1 MGMEMFDGFES
12 YASLSAVVSP
22 LSYTLDQSPTII
34 TSSDGTVTPRNSLA
48 CIKMESSR
56 GHTGGSSSGYGGTL
70 PHAGRAYA
78 NYPKIGFSTTS
89 HTSGTLGFAYF
100 AHVPTNG
107 GYGPFTPIAA
117 VCDTDGKPHFF
128 ICVNASRQ
136 IEIRKWTPSASTAT
150 GETTDATAY
159 TWNSDPNTTAGK
171 QSAYG
176 SYTAGPYG
184 GCATQATRFNHW
196 ITEELRCSHASCT
209 NVTIHPVYGA
219 LDSSLFV
226 LKGTSSGNVLTAD
239 AWNYIEIQYDVH
251 TSSGAIKVKI
261 NRNASDTTY
270 EINISS
276 QDLTDQSSNNVG
288 VIALGTFWSH
298 KSDGT
303 SWHRHYSTAWPTY
316 FDDVY
321 IIDRSSGTLGTS
333 NWLGDVSCRKALY
346 DTQSSNT
353 AGDGAMTDINAAF
366 NGTNDLSSMVT
377 FDSAGQT
384 LQVQSAGTGATAV
397 PNISSPDSIIG
408 ARMFIYGYDT
418 LTNTITVAQTLG
430 SDTHSDTGLDLSD
443 DDSNGDVLFGTF
455 RTTDPAGDA
464 WTSANIRSTTF
475 KHTLV

>member
-1 MGMEMFDGFES
+1 MFDGFES

-56 GHTGGSSSGYGGTL
+56 GFSGGTSSGFDGTS
-70 PHAGRAYA
+70 ATTAARAYA
-78 NYPKIGFSTTS
+78 HYPKIGISTTS

-136 IEIRKWTPSASTAT
+136 IEIRKWTPSASTAV
-150 GETTDATAY
+150 GETTDATEY

-171 QSAYG
+171 QTAFGGKDYYG
-176 SYTAGPYG
+176 CNSEYT
-184 GCATQATRFNHW
+184 RWNHW
-196 ITEELRCSHASCT
+196 ITEELRTSHSNCA
-209 NVTIHPVYGA
+209 NVTVHSVSKP

-226 LKGTSSGNVLTAD
+226 LKGTSSGNTLIAD

-270 EINISS
+270 DMNISS
-276 QDLTDQSSNNVG
+276 QDLTDQSANNVG

-303 SWHRHYSTAWPTY
+303 SWHSNYSTAWPTY

-346 DTQSSNT
+346 DTESSNT
-353 AGDGAMTDINAAF
+353 ADTGAITDINAAF
-366 NGTNDLSSMVT
+366 NGTNDLTSMVK
-377 FDSAGQT
+377 FAAASET
-384 LQVQSAGTGATAV
+384 LQVKSAGTGATAV
-397 PNISSPDSIIG
+397 PNISSPDSIVG
-408 ARMFIYGYDT
+408 VRMFMYGYDT
-418 LTNTITVAQTLG
+418 LSNTVTAAQTLG
-430 SDTHSDTGLDLSD
+430 SDTHSDTGLDLAND
-443 DDSNGDVLFGTF
+443 ESNGDVIFGTF

-475 KHTLV
+475 KHTLA

>member
-1 MGMEMFDGFES
+1 MFDGFES

-56 GHTGGSSSGYGGTL
+56 GSSGGNSSGFSSTNVSY
-70 PHAGRAYA
+70 AGRAYA
-78 NYPKIGFSTTS
+78 HYPKIGISTTS

-171 QSAYG
+171 Q
-176 SYTAGPYG
+176 TAHATTGMYG
-184 GCATQATRFNHW
+184 GCGSNYTRWNHW
-196 ITEELRCSHASCT
+196 ITEELRVSHNSCT
-209 NVTIHPVYGA
+209 NVTIHPVYSA

-226 LKGTSSGNVLTAD
+226 LKGTSSGNTLSAD

-270 EINISS
+270 DMNISS
-276 QDLTDQSSNNVG
+276 QDLTDQSANNVG

-303 SWHRHYSTAWPTY
+303 SWHSNYSTAWPTY

-346 DTQSSNT
+346 DTESSNT
-353 AGDGAMTDINAAF
+353 ADTGAMTDINAAF
-366 NGTNDLSSMVT
+366 NGTNDLTSMVK
-377 FDSAGQT
+377 FAAASET
-384 LQVQSAGTGATAV
+384 LQVKSAGTGATAV
-397 PNISSPDSIIG
+397 PNVSSPDSIVG
-408 ARMFIYGYDT
+408 VRMFMYGYDT
-418 LTNTITVAQTLG
+418 LSNTITAAQTLG
-430 SDTHSDTGLDLSD
+430 SDTHSDTGLDLAN
-443 DDSNGDVLFGTF
+443 DDSNGDVIFGTF
-455 RTTDPAGDA
+455 RTTDPAGAA
-464 WTSANIRSTTF
+464 WTSSNIRSTTF
-475 KHTLV
+475 KHTLA

>member
-1 MGMEMFDGFES
+1 MFDGFES
-12 YASLSAVVSP
+12 YASLSAVVTP

-48 CIKMESSR
+48 CLKMESSR
-56 GHTGGSSSGYGGTL
+56 GSSGGNSGGFNQTSTTY
-70 PHAGRAYA
+70 AGRAYA
-78 NYPKIGFSTTS
+78 HYPKIGISTTS

-136 IEIRKWTPSASTAT
+136 IEIRKWTPSASTAA
-150 GETTDATAY
+150 GETTDATEY

-171 QSAYG
+171 QTAFGGKDYYG
-176 SYTAGPYG
+176 CNSEYT
-184 GCATQATRFNHW
+184 RWNHW
-196 ITEELRCSHASCT
+196 ITEELRTSHSNCA
-209 NVTIHPVYGA
+209 NVTVHSVSKP

-226 LKGTSSGNVLTAD
+226 LKGTSSGNTLIAD

-276 QDLTDQSSNNVG
+276 QDLTDQSANNVG

-298 KSDGT
+298 TSDGE
-303 SWHRHYSTAWPTY
+303 SWHSAYSTAWPSY

-321 IIDRSSGTLGTS
+321 IIDRSAGTLGTS

-346 DTQSSNT
+346 DTESSNT
-353 AGDGAMTDINAAF
+353 AGAGAMTDINAAF
-366 NGTNDLSSMVT
+366 NGINDFSSMVT
-377 FDSAGQT
+377 FDETGQT
-384 LQVQSAGTGATAV
+384 LQVKSAGTGNTAF
-397 PNISSPDSIIG
+397 PSIDSADSIVG
-408 ARMFIYGYDT
+408 ARQFIYGYDT
-418 LTNTITVAQTLG
+418 LSNTITAAQTLG
-430 SDTHSDTGLDLSD
+430 SDTHTDTGLDLP
-443 DDSNGDVLFGTF
+443 NNEITGGVVFGTF
-455 RTTDPAGDA
+455 RTTDPAGSS
-464 WTSANIRSTTF
+464 WTVSNLRSTTF
-475 KHTLV
+475 KHTLE

>member
-1 MGMEMFDGFES
+1 MGIEMFDGFES

-56 GHTGGSSSGYGGTL
+56 GHTGGHSSGYSSASLTV
-70 PHAGRAYA
+70 AARAYA
-78 NYPKIGFSTTS
+78 HYPKIGISTTS

-171 QSAYG
+171 QSAHSSTG
-176 SYTAGPYG
+176 MYG
-184 GCATQATRFNHW
+184 GCASSYTRWNHW
-196 ITEELRCSHASCT
+196 ITEELRVSHSSCT
-209 NVTIHPVYGA
+209 NVTIHPVSKP

-226 LKGTSSGNVLTAD
+226 LKGTSSGNTLTAD

-270 EINISS
+270 DMNISS
-276 QDLTDQSSNNVG
+276 QDLTDQSANNVG

-303 SWHRHYSTAWPTY
+303 SWHSNYSTAWPTY

-346 DTQSSNT
+346 DTESSNT
-353 AGDGAMTDINAAF
+353 ADTGAMTDINAAF
-366 NGTNDLSSMVT
+366 NGTNDLTSMVKFAAT
-377 FDSAGQT
+377 SET
-384 LQVQSAGTGATAV
+384 LQVKSAGTGATAV
-397 PNISSPDSIIG
+397 PNVSSPDSIVG
-408 ARMFIYGYDT
+408 VRMFMYGYDT
-418 LTNTITVAQTLG
+418 LTNTITAAQTLSG
-430 SDTHSDTGLDLSD
+430 NTHSDTGLDLAN
-443 DDSNGDVLFGTF
+443 DDSNGDVIFGTF
-455 RTTDPAGDA
+455 RTTDPAGAA
-464 WTSANIRSTTF
+464 WTSSNIRSTTF
-475 KHTLV
+475 KHTLA

>member
-1 MGMEMFDGFES
+1 MFDGFES

-56 GHTGGSSSGYGGTL
+56 GFSGGTSSGFDGTS
-70 PHAGRAYA
+70 ATTAARAYA
-78 NYPKIGFSTTS
+78 HYPKIGISTTS

-136 IEIRKWTPSASTAT
+136 IEIRKWTPSASTAV
-150 GETTDATAY
+150 GETTDATEY

-171 QSAYG
+171 QTAFGGKDYYG
-176 SYTAGPYG
+176 CNSEYT
-184 GCATQATRFNHW
+184 RWNHW
-196 ITEELRCSHASCT
+196 ITEELRTSHSNCA
-209 NVTIHPVYGA
+209 NVTVHSVSKP

-226 LKGTSSGNVLTAD
+226 LKGTSSGNTLIAD

-276 QDLTDQSSNNVG
+276 QDLTDQSANNVG

-303 SWHRHYSTAWPTY
+303 SWHSNYSTAWPTY

-346 DTQSSNT
+346 DTESSNT
-353 AGDGAMTDINAAF
+353 ADTGAITDINAAF
-366 NGTNDLSSMVT
+366 NGTNDLTSMVK
-377 FDSAGQT
+377 FAAASET
-384 LQVQSAGTGATAV
+384 LQVKSAGTGATAV
-397 PNISSPDSIIG
+397 PNISSPDSIVG
-408 ARMFIYGYDT
+408 VRMFMYGYDT
-418 LTNTITVAQTLG
+418 LSNTVTAAQTLG
-430 SDTHSDTGLDLSD
+430 SDTHSDTGLDLAND
-443 DDSNGDVLFGTF
+443 ESNGDVIFGTF

-475 KHTLV
+475 KHTLA

>member
-1 MGMEMFDGFES
+1 MFDGFES

-56 GHTGGSSSGYGGTL
+56 GFSGGTSSGFDGTS
-70 PHAGRAYA
+70 ATTAARAYA
-78 NYPKIGFSTTS
+78 HYPKIGISTTS

-136 IEIRKWTPSASTAT
+136 IEIRKWTPSASTAA
-150 GETTDATAY
+150 GETTDATEY

-171 QSAYG
+171 QTAFGGKDYYG
-176 SYTAGPYG
+176 CNSEYT
-184 GCATQATRFNHW
+184 RWNHW
-196 ITEELRCSHASCT
+196 ITEELRTSHSNCA
-209 NVTIHPVYGA
+209 NVTVHSVSKP

-226 LKGTSSGNVLTAD
+226 LKGTSSGNTLIAD

-276 QDLTDQSSNNVG
+276 QDLTDQSANNVG

-303 SWHRHYSTAWPTY
+303 SWHSNYSTAWPTY

-346 DTQSSNT
+346 DTESSNT
-353 AGDGAMTDINAAF
+353 ADTGAITDINAAF
-366 NGTNDLSSMVT
+366 NGTNDLTSMVK
-377 FDSAGQT
+377 FAAASET
-384 LQVQSAGTGATAV
+384 LQVKSAGTGATAV
-397 PNISSPDSIIG
+397 PNISSPDSIVG
-408 ARMFIYGYDT
+408 VRMFMYGYDT
-418 LTNTITVAQTLG
+418 LSNTVTAAQTLG
-430 SDTHSDTGLDLSD
+430 SDTHSDTGLDLAND
-443 DDSNGDVLFGTF
+443 ESNGDVIFGTF

-475 KHTLV
+475 KHTLA

>member
-1 MGMEMFDGFES
+1 MFDGFES

-56 GHTGGSSSGYGGTL
+56 GASGGHSSGYASTSVNV
-70 PHAGRAYA
+70 AGRAYA
-78 NYPKIGFSTTS
+78 HYPKIGISTTS

-159 TWNSDPNTTAGK
+159 TWDSDPNATAGK
-171 QSAYG
+171 QNAYTY
-176 SYTAGPYG
+176 YTSGAYG
-184 GCATQATRFNHW
+184 GCTNIRVTWNHW
-196 ITEELRCSHASCT
+196 ITEEARVSHSSCT
-209 NVTIHPVYGA
+209 NVTIHPMSTP

-226 LKGTSSGNVLTAD
+226 LKGTSSGNTLTAD

-270 EINISS
+270 DMNISS
-276 QDLTDQSSNNVG
+276 QDLTDQSANNVG

-298 KSDGT
+298 TSAGA
-303 SWHRHYSTAWPTY
+303 SWHSANSTAWPTY

-346 DTQSSNT
+346 DTESSNT
-353 AGDGAMTDINAAF
+353 ADSGAMTDINAAF
-366 NGTNDLSSMVT
+366 NGTNDLTSMVK
-377 FDSAGQT
+377 FAAAGET
-384 LQVQSAGTGATAV
+384 LQVKSAGTGATAV
-397 PNISSPDSIIG
+397 PNVSSPDSIVG
-408 ARMFIYGYDT
+408 VRMFMYGYDT
-418 LTNTITVAQTLG
+418 LTNTITAAQTLG
-430 SDTHSDTGLDLSD
+430 SDTHSDTGLDLAN
-443 DDSNGDVLFGTF
+443 DDSNGDVIFGTF

-464 WTSANIRSTTF
+464 WTSSNIRSTTF

>member
-1 MGMEMFDGFES
+1 MFDGFES

-56 GHTGGSSSGYGGTL
+56 GFSGGTSSGFDGTS
-70 PHAGRAYA
+70 ATTAARAYA
-78 NYPKIGFSTTS
+78 HYPKIGISTTS

-136 IEIRKWTPSASTAT
+136 IEIRKWTPSASTAA
-150 GETTDATAY
+150 GETTDATEY

-171 QSAYG
+171 QTAFGGKDYYG
-176 SYTAGPYG
+176 CNSEYT
-184 GCATQATRFNHW
+184 RWNHW
-196 ITEELRCSHASCT
+196 ITEELRTSHSNCA
-209 NVTIHPVYGA
+209 NVTVHSVSKP

-226 LKGTSSGNVLTAD
+226 LKGTSSGNTLIAD

-276 QDLTDQSSNNVG
+276 QDLTDQSANNVG

-303 SWHRHYSTAWPTY
+303 SWHSNYSTAWPTY

-346 DTQSSNT
+346 DTESSNT
-353 AGDGAMTDINAAF
+353 ADTGAMTDINAAF
-366 NGTNDLSSMVT
+366 NGTNDLTSMVK
-377 FDSAGQT
+377 FAAASET
-384 LQVQSAGTGATAV
+384 LQVKSAGTGATAV
-397 PNISSPDSIIG
+397 PNISSPDSIVG
-408 ARMFIYGYDT
+408 VRMFMYGYDT
-418 LTNTITVAQTLG
+418 LSNTVTAAQTLG
-430 SDTHSDTGLDLSD
+430 SDTHSDTGLDLAND
-443 DDSNGDVLFGTF
+443 ESNGDVIFGTF

-475 KHTLV
+475 KHTLA